1 MLADDCGVPMEHLLV
16 GCGADE
22 LIDLLMRIVLDPN
35 DVIINNPPTFGMYA
49 FDCAVNGGRCVD
61 VPRLESP
68 SFGIDVQ
75 GIERAVH
82 EHSPKIVF
90 LTSPNNPDGSLLPSH
105 ALDRILKLPV
115 LVVLDEAYIE
125 FSSPGASRIGDVIDH
140 DNLIVLRTFSKRA
153 ALAGLRI
160 GYGAFP
166 RGIIEYLWR
175 AKQPYNVSVAAE
187 LAACAALSNPGY
199 LKTVKDLLIEERER
213 LFDILLQ
220 CSFLTPYPSA
230 ANFILCRVEG
240 RDAFE
245 LKELLA
251 AEGIMV
257 RHYMSPAS
265 ISGCIRVSVGKPE
278 HTEALRKV
286 LETL

>member
-1 MLADDCGVPMEHLLV
+1 MEL
-16 GCGADE
+16 
-22 LIDLLMRIVLDPN
+22 
-35 DVIINNPPTFGMYA
+35 T
-49 FDCAVNGGRCVD
+49 
-61 VPRLESP
+61 
-68 SFGIDVQ
+68 
-75 GIERAVH
+75 VH
-82 EHSPKIVF
+82 FV
-90 LTSPNNPDGSLLPSH
+90 
-105 ALDRILKLPV
+105 
-115 LVVLDEAYIE
+115 
-125 FSSPGASRIGDVIDH
+125 
-140 DNLIVLRTFSKRA
+140 
-153 ALAGLRI
+153 GLRI

-199 LKTVKDLLIEERER
+199 LKVTQFSHLLSRNFRIADLSSLTDGEGFAHRRAGAAVRYPTAVLVPDPISVCSKFYSLSVSFNE
-213 LFDILLQ
+213 LL
-220 CSFLTPYPSA
+220 SD
-230 ANFILCRVEG
+230 LCRTFYLHSRVEG

>member
-1 MLADDCGVPMEHLLV
+1 M
-16 GCGADE
+16 
-22 LIDLLMRIVLDPN
+22 
-35 DVIINNPPTFGMYA
+35 
-49 FDCAVNGGRCVD
+49 
-61 VPRLESP
+61 
-68 SFGIDVQ
+68 
-75 GIERAVH
+75 
-82 EHSPKIVF
+82 
-90 LTSPNNPDGSLLPSH
+90 
-105 ALDRILKLPV
+105 
-115 LVVLDEAYIE
+115 
-125 FSSPGASRIGDVIDH
+125 
-140 DNLIVLRTFSKRA
+140 
-153 ALAGLRI
+153 
-160 GYGAFP
+160 
-166 RGIIEYLWR
+166 
-175 AKQPYNVSVAAE
+175 
-187 LAACAALSNPGY
+187 
-199 LKTVKDLLIEERER
+199 KDLLIEERER